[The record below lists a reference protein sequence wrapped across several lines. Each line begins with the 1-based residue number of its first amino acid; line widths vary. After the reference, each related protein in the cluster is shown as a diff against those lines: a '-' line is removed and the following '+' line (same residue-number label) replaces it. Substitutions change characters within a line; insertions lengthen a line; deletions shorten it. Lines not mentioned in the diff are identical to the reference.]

1 MSSASPGDLA
11 VTFRSVPRRLR
22 EAHGDTPNDEFD
34 RLSGDMN
41 RLLGEAGRLLGTT
54 ADPTRLADTIAA
66 TCADAWSE
74 ATLDRL
80 REIALELGQ
89 QLRKITAAGER

>member
-1 MSSASPGDLA
+1 MISASPDDLV

-22 EAHGDTPNDEFD
+22 EAQGETPHDEFD
-34 RLSGDMN
+34 RLSVDMN

-54 ADPTRLADTIAA
+54 PDPAQVADTIAA
-66 TCADAWSE
+66 TRADAWAE
-74 ATLDRL
+74 ATLARL

-89 QLRKITAAGER
+89 QLRKIATAGER